1 MLTVAAPAKVNLTLE
16 VLGKREDGY
25 HEIRSIVQ
33 AIDLCDHLHLR
44 LHDVTEFKSD
54 MPGWVPGKSLASKAV
69 AFLQEA
75 TGCSRGVA
83 VEVEKRIP
91 LLSGLGGDSS
101 DAAAVLRGLNRLW
114 GLELPRERLREL
126 AAQLGSDVAFFLHG
140 GTALM
145 EGRGERVTPL
155 PSLPATWFVLVRPA
169 VPHEPG
175 KTRRAYASLKPGDH
189 ADGRI
194 TERLVE
200 VLKSGGEFTPSL
212 LFNTFEGSVLAGSSE
227 VARCREQM
235 IEAGAGG
242 VHLAGSG
249 PVLFAVAEERAGAE
263 TLCQQLRQQGVE
275 TYLAG
280 TFATTD
286 ELE

>member
-25 HEIRSIVQ
+25 HEIRSVVQ

-44 LHDVTEFKSD
+44 LHDVTDFKSD
-54 MPGWVPGKSLASKAV
+54 TPGWVPGKSLASKAV

-75 TGCSRGVA
+75 TGCSRGVT

-114 GLELPRERLREL
+114 GLELPQERLLEL

-155 PSLPATWFVLVRPA
+155 PSLPATWFVLVRPV

-189 ADGRI
+189 TDGRI

-200 VLKSGGEFTPSL
+200 VLKSGGELTPSL
-212 LFNTFEGSVLAGSSE
+212 LFNTFEGSVLAGSPE

-263 TLCQQLRQQGVE
+263 TLCQQLRQQGME

-280 TFATTD
+280 AFATTD